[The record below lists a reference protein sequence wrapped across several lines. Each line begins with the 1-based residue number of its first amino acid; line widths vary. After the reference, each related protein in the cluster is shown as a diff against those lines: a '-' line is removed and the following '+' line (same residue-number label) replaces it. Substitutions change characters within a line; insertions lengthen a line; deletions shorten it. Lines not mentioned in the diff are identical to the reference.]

1 MAPREQLSEAALE
14 ATEEAVARELEHEQ
28 TRLLESKREKMQ
40 RLREKLWREEE
51 AEALQLHQQK
61 ERTLRYCRPLAQP
74 RWPPWG
80 CLGPSRMTPPWP
92 RGGVGSLAKTCA
104 FPFLGRDLRG
114 MIVMGMAGIF

>member
-14 ATEEAVARELEHEQ
+14 ATEEAVARELAHEQ

-61 ERTLRYCRPLAQP
+61 ERALRYCRPLAQP
-74 RWPPWG
+74 RG
-80 CLGPSRMTPPWP
+80 CLGPSRTTPPWP
-92 RGGVGSLAKTCA
+92 RRRGGLPGQ
-104 FPFLGRDLRG
+104 DLCLSFSWEG
-114 MIVMGMAGIF
+114 T

>member
-14 ATEEAVARELEHEQ
+14 ATEEAVARELEHEH

-61 ERTLRYCRPLAQP
+61 ERALRYRRPLAQP
-74 RWPPWG
+74 RWLLQG
-80 CLGPSRMTPPWP
+80 CLGPSRTTPSWP
-92 RGGVGSLAKTCA
+92 RRRGGLPGQDPCLSFFWEGT
-104 FPFLGRDLRG
+104 
-114 MIVMGMAGIF
+114 